1 MLENT
6 KNQQK
11 KFRTLNW
18 VEINDDSRGT
28 YNTNSQIKFKTSVL
42 RTSLCDY
49 SDSCMLVKIEKITG
63 AGDNDAARRLDEGSK
78 GIISKN
84 CAPFT
89 DCISE
94 INNTQT
100 DNAQYIDVVMPMY
113 NLAEYSNNYD
123 IRKFVAILQRW
134 FKWYYNRIQM
144 I

>member
-1 MLENT
+1 M
-6 KNQQK
+6 K
-11 KFRTLNW
+11 K
-18 VEINDDSRGT
+18 I
-28 YNTNSQIKFKTSVL
+28 I
-42 RTSLCDY
+42 
-49 SDSCMLVKIEKITG
+49 G